1 MKVSVV
7 MPVHNKAPFVR
18 EAAESILKGTFGD
31 LELIAVDDK
40 STDASL
46 DVLRSIADPR
56 MRIIELP
63 VNRGPAGAMN
73 AGLDA
78 AQGEYIVRMDADDIS
93 VPERI
98 ALQVDLMDTRG
109 EIGAS
114 GGQVRLFGAE
124 DTMWPFPLM
133 PDACAAQLLFGV
145 PVSQG
150 ASIIRRGLLEK
161 HALRYDAAW
170 PRVGE
175 DWLFWL
181 QMGKVSRFMNMDQV
195 LIHYRRGAQNIS
207 HGRNKV
213 EDFTLLQEEALRSFG
228 IPHTAEELD
237 LQLMGSFIFKV
248 RPSKHRV
255 KALRTWYDR
264 LLHLNKELAFA
275 PQAAFGKRIA
285 VQWDRLFHYLPR
297 FGTAPALEHLAID
310 GKWPLDR
317 LAYLAKYRINALL
330 GNAPTG

>member
-18 EAAESILKGTFGD
+18 EAVESILKGTFTD

-46 DVLRSIADPR
+46 NVLRSIKDPR
-56 MRIIELP
+56 MRFIELP

-78 AQGEYIVRMDADDIS
+78 ARGEYIVRMDADDIS
-93 VPERI
+93 VPGRL
-98 ALQVDLMDTRG
+98 ALQINLMDTRT

-124 DTMWPFPLM
+124 DSVWSFPLT

-150 ASIIRRGLLEK
+150 ASIIRRRILEE
-161 HALRYDAAW
+161 HALRYDEAW

-181 QMGKVSRFMNMDQV
+181 RMAKVSRFMNTGEV
-195 LIHYRRGAQNIS
+195 LIHYRRGTQNIS
-207 HGRNKV
+207 HGRNKI
-213 EDFTLLQEEALRSFG
+213 EDFTWLQREALRSFG
-228 IPHTAEELD
+228 ISHTEEELD
-237 LQLMGSFIFKV
+237 LQLMGSFIFKI
-248 RPSKHRV
+248 RPTTKRV
-255 KALRTWYDR
+255 KALRNWYDR
-264 LLHLNKELAFA
+264 LLRLNMELAFA
-275 PQAAFGKRIA
+275 PEAAVVERIA
-285 VQWDRLFHYLPR
+285 AQWERLFHYLPS
-297 FGTAPALEHLAID
+297 FGTAPALEHMAIN

-330 GNAPTG
+330 DKVANG